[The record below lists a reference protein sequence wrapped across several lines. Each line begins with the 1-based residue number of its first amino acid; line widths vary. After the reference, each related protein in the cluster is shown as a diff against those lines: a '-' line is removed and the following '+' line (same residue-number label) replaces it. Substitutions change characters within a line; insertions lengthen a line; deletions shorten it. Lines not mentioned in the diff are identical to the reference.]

1 MLALTRLLIASPACQ
16 GNCGTLRVQI
26 QLGGMKESHPGRGRL
41 DALLILGLTRDLL
54 YLVRAD
60 VQTGICAFPMDTCS
74 Q

>member
-1 MLALTRLLIASPACQ
+1 M
-16 GNCGTLRVQI
+16 QI

-41 DALLILGLTRDLL
+41 DALLILGLTHDLL

-60 VQTGICAFPMDTCS
+60 VQTGICAFPMDTRS